1 MTKKILL
8 ATAVAA
14 AMAMGS
20 ASAATISFSDSFGP
34 ATTNW
39 TENLT
44 LQQFD
49 TSLGTL
55 LSIKFVYGGGVSTTF
70 NLESLDAAATILTGT
85 SSAMLAFGGPISDTL
100 NASGTTGPLAVTA
113 FDGAI
118 DFGGTSGVVAG
129 PITDTDSDMT
139 TLFSGFAPFLGLGTY
154 DISVAAT
161 GLSSASGAGNLIS
174 LIGTTAFANIDVIY
188 EYRVNDVPEPAS
200 MLLVGR
206 VLPARLHE
214 IAGRPW

>member
-1 MTKKILL
+1 MAKKILL
-8 ATAVAA
+8 AAAVAA
-14 AMAMGS
+14 AMTMGS
-20 ASAATISFSDSFGP
+20 ASAATISFSDSFGL

-49 TSLGTL
+49 ASLGTL
-55 LSIKFVYGGGVSTTF
+55 LSIKFEYGGGVSTIF
-70 NLESLDAAATILTGT
+70 SLESLDAAPAVLTGT
-85 SSAMLAFGGPISDTL
+85 SSAMLAFGGPISDSL
-100 NASGTTGPLAVTA
+100 NAGGTTGPLAVSA

-118 DFGGTSGVVAG
+118 DFAGTSGVIAG
-129 PITDTDSDMT
+129 PIVDSSSDMT
-139 TLFSGFAPFLGLGTY
+139 TLFSGFAPFVGLGTY

-174 LIGTTAFANIDVIY
+174 LINTSALADIMVTY

-200 MLLVGR
+200 MLLVG
-206 VLPARLHE
+206 LGLLGMGAARRRK
-214 IAGRPW
+214 A